1 MIPGGDHSSRS
12 LLFRRIR
19 SWSEVRHQGTTSD
32 EDDTAREQHGGGD
45 RGDRLHRRPLLRLTS
60 SLSANDESE
69 NGCSSGDD
77 MVSPLLPRGHSLEY
91 EEQSC
96 ESSVDQ
102 DNDDEEE
109 QQQHCSQRLASTD
122 WKLWIVFGLL
132 VASGVGNVIFAK
144 LQSLPM

>member
-19 SWSEVRHQGTTSD
+19 SWSEITHRSPRDDNGD
-32 EDDTAREQHGGGD
+32 NDGEDH
-45 RGDRLHRRPLLRLTS
+45 LHRRPLLANTN
-60 SLSANDESE
+60 NDEN
-69 NGCSSGDD
+69 NGNEMGSNNGDTT
-77 MVSPLLPRGHSLEY
+77 SPLLPHGLSFEY
-91 EEQSC
+91 EEQSHQ
-96 ESSVDQ
+96 SSVD
-102 DNDDEEE
+102 DV
-109 QQQHCSQRLASTD
+109 RLEDQESHHPHRYCCRSTTLTSTD

>member
-19 SWSEVRHQGTTSD
+19 SWSEITHRTPGHDNNDG
-32 EDDTAREQHGGGD
+32 E
-45 RGDRLHRRPLLRLTS
+45 DRLHRRPLLRTDTDEHDENEIGS
-60 SLSANDESE
+60 ND
-69 NGCSSGDD
+69 NRT
-77 MVSPLLPRGHSLEY
+77 SPLLPNGLSFEY
-91 EEQSC
+91 EEQSHQ
-96 ESSVDQ
+96 SSVD
-102 DNDDEEE
+102 DEREEE
-109 QQQHCSQRLASTD
+109 NHPHRYCCYSTTLTSMD